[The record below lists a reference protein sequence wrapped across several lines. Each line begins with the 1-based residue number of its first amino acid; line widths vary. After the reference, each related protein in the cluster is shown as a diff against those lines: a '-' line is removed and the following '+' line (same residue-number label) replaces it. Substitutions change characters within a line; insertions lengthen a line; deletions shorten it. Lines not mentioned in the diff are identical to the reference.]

1 MNISLFLAI
10 LLAPLACTH
19 AQFTLPYQSITGP
32 TDGDDDS
39 TTYSLPRGAHSTGS
53 DSSLI
58 FTCPTSTASAG
69 VSLGHGPVCTP
80 PSPSSTEP
88 IFTIQTSLPPG
99 GVSSSSSS
107 GGAASIAS
115 LTPPDS
121 SSSPSS
127 TPSATTQAAANVNV
141 NAARKLR
148 SAPCTLPGEKLGLGM
163 AGTLLLGLSVLLGV
177 VLLLDWALL
186 VL

>member
-99 GVSSSSSS
+99 VSSSS
-107 GGAASIAS
+107 GGASSIAS
-115 LTPPDS
+115 LPPASS
-121 SSSPSS
+121 SSSPSPS
-127 TPSATTQAAANVNV
+127 PSSATTQAAANGNV